1 MSEYVTVS
9 QLASELNVSVHRVY
23 RRIYR
28 GDIKAD
34 YVHSRYPHYVIA
46 RDEVQRFKDAGGM
59 KAMNRCTSASTRSWP
74 CPKWPCAAVSPP
86 NASAGCVLRGSC
98 GTNAM
103 GHGAG
108 TASGRTLLRLSSP
121 DFPLTLTGDT
131 TSLVVVSASSVGL
144 LTLKPFRRQ
153 SWGLFRFRSIP
164 GKPPLTAPGEAALAG
179 GSPLSEGRSR

>member
-59 KAMNRCTSASTRSWP
+59 KAMNPPLRFNP
-74 CPKWPCAAVSPP
+74 FMAVSEVALRSGLTPERIRRLCVE
-86 NASAGCVLRGSC
+86 GVLRYERD
-98 GTNAM
+98 
-103 GHGAG
+103 GAR
-108 TASGRTLLRLSSP
+108 GRYRIRK
-121 DFPLTLTGDT
+121 D
-131 TSLVVVSASSVGL
+131 SA
-144 LTLKPFRRQ
+144 
-153 SWGLFRFRSIP
+153 
-164 GKPPLTAPGEAALAG
+164 EAFLAG
-179 GSPLSEGRSR
+179 LPADPYR